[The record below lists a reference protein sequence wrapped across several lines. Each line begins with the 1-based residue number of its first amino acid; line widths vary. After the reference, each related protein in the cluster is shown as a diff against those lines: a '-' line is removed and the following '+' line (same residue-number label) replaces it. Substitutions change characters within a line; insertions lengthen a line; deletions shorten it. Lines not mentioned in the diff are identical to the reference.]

1 VIYNAEQLLFHDSF
15 SSNLQQKIENNF
27 FVVLATSSTLISFR
41 FLSSEDNQKGK
52 KGKNKVHRFL
62 IYQKVF
68 KKGKNK
74 MQFLNLSESEK

>member
-1 VIYNAEQLLFHDSF
+1 MILF
-15 SSNLQQKIENNF
+15 SSNLQQKVENNF
-27 FVVLATSSTLISFR
+27 FVVHATNRMLISFR
-41 FLSSEDNQKGK
+41 FLPSEDNR

-68 KKGKNK
+68 KKGKKK